1 MTYGFFHRYYTFSER
16 GIVWPGEAKK
26 YTDKPDYNLD
36 EIVPP
41 PNWRDRYP
49 NNYTEAKPF
58 DQHFQ
63 KRMRTACLPTFTK
76 LWGRNNDDKLLK
88 GNY

>member
-1 MTYGFFHRYYTFSER
+1 MSNSLLNFEDTYTPLNLTTDTGTTYTFSER
-16 GIVWPGEAKK
+16 GIAWPGEAKK

-49 NNYTEAKPF
+49 NNYTEDNPPPN
-58 DQHFQ
+58 
-63 KRMRTACLPTFTK
+63 L
-76 LWGRNNDDKLLK
+76 
-88 GNY
+88 